1 MNLQAKPKTSAADEL
16 GYLHRTALIAALT
29 LGATVSQSFAADAP
43 TFQEGVSAEQSLVS
57 QSIEPFAASSSLQL
71 AFMDEETATD
81 GSGLALKTAEGSSEE
96 SLENS
101 ADAIKEES
109 TPGAEIDGGD
119 REAVPSAQEQADDDD
134 EDTWLDTGH
143 GYVTGKA
150 DDLTR
155 WFDSYFGST
164 ESDQAAASSRLRLR
178 VMGIEDER
186 EGTNFRVS
194 VGGQVNLPQISK
206 RLDLV
211 FRGDDPA
218 DNINGQ
224 EDQSQAPVA
233 LQLQVGKRED
243 TRHRFDLTLGIS
255 SAGPKPGARYRY
267 TVDLNE
273 KNSLQFT
280 ERVQYEFDDGV
291 ISTSRLVLDHQ
302 LSNNALLRSYSRV
315 LWGEA
320 TEGVEAST
328 SLQWIKFW
336 RRDPPSRHR
345 VDERGLMVYGEVSG
359 QTEPYDY
366 VSNYRVGFRYRR
378 QTYREYLFLEFEPSY
393 NWRVDEPYDQRAGA
407 WKVEL
412 RFEFLLFDDLRRDK
426 D

>member
-1 MNLQAKPKTSAADEL
+1 MDLNGISSRAVPVMFVTIWLAMGCARAHADKPVVIGASSLESQELVVESIGQHDQPSLLQLAQAPVAGDSGEGETSNASVSDTDASERQSST
-16 GYLHRTALIAALT
+16 G
-29 LGATVSQSFAADAP
+29 LGATSGEGATSQL
-43 TFQEGVSAEQSLVS
+43 E
-57 QSIEPFAASSSLQL
+57 
-71 AFMDEETATD
+71 DEE
-81 GSGLALKTAEGSSEE
+81 E
-96 SLENS
+96 
-101 ADAIKEES
+101 
-109 TPGAEIDGGD
+109 
-119 REAVPSAQEQADDDD
+119 
-134 EDTWLDTGH
+134 TWLDSGH
-143 GYVTGKA
+143 GYVTEKA

-164 ESDQAAASSRLRLR
+164 EADQNVASSRLRLR
-178 VMGIEDER
+178 VTMEEDER

-194 VGGQVNLPQISK
+194 VGGKVNLPQISK

-218 DNINGQ
+218 DDINGQ
-224 EDQSQAPVA
+224 EDQSQSPIA
-233 LQLQVGKRED
+233 LQLQVGKREE
-243 TRHRFDLTLGIS
+243 TRHRFDLTLGVGS
-255 SAGPKPGARYRY
+255 GGPKPGARYRY
-267 TVDLNE
+267 AIDFND

-302 LSNNALLRSYSRV
+302 LANDALLRSYSRV

-320 TEGVEAST
+320 TDGVEASS

-336 RRDPPSRHR
+336 QRQPPSSRGT
-345 VDERGLMVYGEVSG
+345 DERGLMVYGEVSG
-359 QTEPYDY
+359 QTEPYEY

-378 QTYREYLFLEFEPSY
+378 QTYRRYLFLEFEPSY
-393 NWRVDEPYDQRAGA
+393 NWRVDEPYDEREGA
-407 WKVEL
+407 WKVEV

>member
-1 MNLQAKPKTSAADEL
+1 MMDLSGISSRAVPAVFMTMWLAMGCARAHADQPGVTATSSLEHQELVVELISQHDEPSLLKLAQAPVASGSGEDETFDHSVSDAGFSERQSSTGDDATSEED
-16 GYLHRTALIAALT
+16 
-29 LGATVSQSFAADAP
+29 
-43 TFQEGVSAEQSLVS
+43 
-57 QSIEPFAASSSLQL
+57 AASQL
-71 AFMDEETATD
+71 EDEE
-81 GSGLALKTAEGSSEE
+81 E
-96 SLENS
+96 
-101 ADAIKEES
+101 
-109 TPGAEIDGGD
+109 
-119 REAVPSAQEQADDDD
+119 
-134 EDTWLDTGH
+134 TWLDSGH
-143 GYVTGKA
+143 GYVTEKA

-164 ESDQAAASSRLRLR
+164 EADQNVASSRLRLR
-178 VMGIEDER
+178 VTMEEDER

-194 VGGQVNLPQISK
+194 VGGKVNLPQISK

-218 DNINGQ
+218 DDINGQ
-224 EDQSQAPVA
+224 QDQSQSPIA

-243 TRHRFDLTLGIS
+243 TRHRFDLTLGVGS
-255 SAGPKPGARYRY
+255 GGPEPGARYRY
-267 TVDLNE
+267 AIDFND

-302 LSNNALLRSYSRV
+302 LADNALLRSYSRV

-320 TEGVEAST
+320 TDGVEASS

-336 RRDPPSRHR
+336 QRQPPSSRGT
-345 VDERGLMVYGEVSG
+345 DERGLMVYGEVSG
-359 QTEPYDY
+359 QTEPYEY

-378 QTYREYLFLEFEPSY
+378 QTYRRYLFLEFEPSY
-393 NWRVDEPYDQRAGA
+393 NWRVDEPYDERAGA
-407 WKVEL
+407 WKVEV

>member
-1 MNLQAKPKTSAADEL
+1 MVSNGIVSKTTRWVLVAVV
-16 GYLHRTALIAALT
+16 
-29 LGATVSQSFAADAP
+29 LGAGSVHADAATDKPLAAEPPSFAHQELIVESFGPDSQAP
-43 TFQEGVSAEQSLVS
+43 L
-57 QSIEPFAASSSLQL
+57 LQL
-71 AFMDEETATD
+71 AQAGEEAGSEASGVTDTGVPGTGSDGGQLADGVDVSPDGQTASQPEDEE
-81 GSGLALKTAEGSSEE
+81 E
-96 SLENS
+96 
-101 ADAIKEES
+101 
-109 TPGAEIDGGD
+109 
-119 REAVPSAQEQADDDD
+119 
-134 EDTWLDTGH
+134 TWLDSGH
-143 GYVTGKA
+143 GYVTSRA

-164 ESDQAAASSRLRLR
+164 EADQNVASSRLRLR
-178 VMGIEDER
+178 VTAEEDER

-194 VGGQVNLPQISK
+194 VGGKVNLPQISK

-218 DNINGQ
+218 DDINGQ
-224 EDQSQAPVA
+224 EDLSQSPVA
-233 LQLQVGKRED
+233 LQLQVGKREG
-243 TRHRFDLTLGIS
+243 TRHRFDLTLGVGS
-255 SAGPKPGARYRY
+255 GGPKPGARYRY
-267 TVDLNE
+267 AIDFND

-302 LSNNALLRSYSRV
+302 LANDALLRSYSRV

-320 TEGVEAST
+320 TDGVEASS

-336 RRDPPSRHR
+336 QRRPPTSRGT
-345 VDERGLMVYGEVSG
+345 DERGLMVYGEVSG

-378 QTYREYLFLEFEPSY
+378 QTYRRYLFLEFEPSY
-393 NWRVDEPYDQRAGA
+393 NWRVDEPYDERAGA
-407 WKVEL
+407 WKVEV

-426 D
+426 G

>member
-1 MNLQAKPKTSAADEL
+1 MGLYGFFLRAVPAVFMAIWLVVGCALAHADEPL
-16 GYLHRTALIAALT
+16 ITATSSPEHQELIVESIDLHDE
-29 LGATVSQSFAADAP
+29 VS
-43 TFQEGVSAEQSLVS
+43 L
-57 QSIEPFAASSSLQL
+57 LQL
-71 AFMDEETATD
+71 AQAPVAS
-81 GSGLALKTAEGSSEE
+81 GSGGDETSDTSTRDAGSGERPSSTGVGATSEE
-96 SLENS
+96 GVAGQLE
-101 ADAIKEES
+101 DE
-109 TPGAEIDGGD
+109 
-119 REAVPSAQEQADDDD
+119 
-134 EDTWLDTGH
+134 EDTWLDSGH
-143 GYVTGKA
+143 GFVTEKA

-164 ESDQAAASSRLRLR
+164 EADQNVASSRLRLR
-178 VMGIEDER
+178 VTLQEDER

-194 VGGQVNLPQISK
+194 VGGKVNLPQISK

-218 DNINGQ
+218 DEINGQ
-224 EDQSQAPVA
+224 EDQSQSPIA
-233 LQLQVGKRED
+233 LQLQVGKREE

-267 TVDLNE
+267 AIDFND

-302 LSNNALLRSYSRV
+302 LSNDALLRSYTRV

-320 TEGVEAST
+320 TDGVEASS

-336 RRDPPSRHR
+336 QRQPPTSRGT
-345 VDERGLMVYGEVSG
+345 DERGLMVYGEVSG
-359 QTEPYDY
+359 QTEPYEY

-378 QTYREYLFLEFEPSY
+378 QTYRKYLFLEFEPSY
-393 NWRVDEPYDQRAGA
+393 NWRVDEPYDERAGA
-407 WKVEL
+407 WKVEV

>member
-1 MNLQAKPKTSAADEL
+1 MSMQASHKISSTGHPR
-16 GYLHRTALIAALT
+16 YLHRTALIAALM
-29 LGATVSQSFAADAP
+29 LGATVSQGFAADAP
-43 TFQEGVSAEQSLVS
+43 TFQEKVSAQSLVS
-57 QSIEPFAASSSLQL
+57 QSIKPFAASSSLQL
-71 AFMDEETATD
+71 AFMGEETATD
-81 GSGLALKTAEGSSEE
+81 ELG
-96 SLENS
+96 LENS
-101 ADAIKEES
+101 ADVTKEES
-109 TPGAEIDGGD
+109 TPGTDIDGGD
-119 REAVPSAQEQADDDD
+119 REALPSAQQQVDDDD
-134 EDTWLDTGH
+134 EDTWLDAGH

-218 DNINGQ
+218 DDINGQ
-224 EDQSQAPVA
+224 EDQSQSPVA

-255 SAGPKPGARYRY
+255 SAGPRPGARYRY

-320 TEGVEAST
+320 TEGV
-328 SLQWIKFW
+328 
-336 RRDPPSRHR
+336 
-345 VDERGLMVYGEVSG
+345 
-359 QTEPYDY
+359 
-366 VSNYRVGFRYRR
+366 
-378 QTYREYLFLEFEPSY
+378 
-393 NWRVDEPYDQRAGA
+393 
-407 WKVEL
+407 
-412 RFEFLLFDDLRRDK
+412 
-426 D
+426 

>member
-1 MNLQAKPKTSAADEL
+1 MDLNGISSRAVPVVFMTIWLIMGCASAHADQPVAI
-16 GYLHRTALIAALT
+16 G
-29 LGATVSQSFAADAP
+29 
-43 TFQEGVSAEQSLVS
+43 
-57 QSIEPFAASSSLQL
+57 SSSLEHQELVVESIGQHDQPSLLQL
-71 AFMDEETATD
+71 AQAPVTSDSGEGEISNASVSDTGASERQSSTGVGAT
-81 GSGLALKTAEGSSEE
+81 SEE
-96 SLENS
+96 SATSQLE
-101 ADAIKEES
+101 DEE
-109 TPGAEIDGGD
+109 E
-119 REAVPSAQEQADDDD
+119 
-134 EDTWLDTGH
+134 TWLDSGH
-143 GYVTGKA
+143 GYVTEKA

-164 ESDQAAASSRLRLR
+164 EADQNVASSRLRLR
-178 VMGIEDER
+178 VTMEEDER

-194 VGGQVNLPQISK
+194 VGGKVNLPQISK

-218 DNINGQ
+218 DDINGQ
-224 EDQSQAPVA
+224 QDQSQSPIA

-243 TRHRFDLTLGIS
+243 TRHRFDLTLGVGS
-255 SAGPKPGARYRY
+255 GGPEPGARYRY
-267 TVDLNE
+267 AIDFND

-302 LSNNALLRSYSRV
+302 LADNALLRSYSRV

-320 TEGVEAST
+320 TEGVEASS

-336 RRDPPSRHR
+336 QRQPPTSRGT
-345 VDERGLMVYGEVSG
+345 DERGLMVYGEVSG
-359 QTEPYDY
+359 QTEPYEY

-378 QTYREYLFLEFEPSY
+378 QTYRRYLFLEFEPSY
-393 NWRVDEPYDQRAGA
+393 NWRVDEPYDERAGA
-407 WKVEL
+407 WKVEV

>member
-1 MNLQAKPKTSAADEL
+1 MDLSGISSRAVPAVFMTMWLAMGCARAHADQPGVTATSSLEHQEL
-16 GYLHRTALIAALT
+16 VVESIGQHD
-29 LGATVSQSFAADAP
+29 QP
-43 TFQEGVSAEQSLVS
+43 SL
-57 QSIEPFAASSSLQL
+57 LQL
-71 AFMDEETATD
+71 AQAPVASDSGEGETSNASVSDTDASEQQPRTGVEATPEEGAASGLEDEE
-81 GSGLALKTAEGSSEE
+81 E
-96 SLENS
+96 
-101 ADAIKEES
+101 
-109 TPGAEIDGGD
+109 
-119 REAVPSAQEQADDDD
+119 
-134 EDTWLDTGH
+134 TWLDSGH
-143 GYVTGKA
+143 GYVTEKA

-164 ESDQAAASSRLRLR
+164 EADQNVASSRLRLR
-178 VMGIEDER
+178 VTMEEDER

-194 VGGQVNLPQISK
+194 VGGKVNLPQISK

-218 DNINGQ
+218 DDINGQ
-224 EDQSQAPVA
+224 EDQSQSPIA
-233 LQLQVGKRED
+233 LQLQVGKREE
-243 TRHRFDLTLGIS
+243 TRHRFDLTLGVGS
-255 SAGPKPGARYRY
+255 GGPKPGARYRY
-267 TVDLNE
+267 AIDFND

-302 LSNNALLRSYSRV
+302 LANDALLRSYSRV

-320 TEGVEAST
+320 TDGVEASS

-336 RRDPPSRHR
+336 QRQPPSSRGT
-345 VDERGLMVYGEVSG
+345 DERGLMVYGEVSG
-359 QTEPYDY
+359 QTEPYEY

-378 QTYREYLFLEFEPSY
+378 QTYRRYLFLEFEPSY
-393 NWRVDEPYDQRAGA
+393 NWRVDEPYDERAGA
-407 WKVEL
+407 WKVEV

>member
-1 MNLQAKPKTSAADEL
+1 MDLNGIFSRAVPVMFVTIWLAMGCARAHADKPVVIGASSLESQELVVESIGQHDQPSLLQLAQAPVASDSGEGETSNASVSDTDASERQSST
-16 GYLHRTALIAALT
+16 G
-29 LGATVSQSFAADAP
+29 LGATSGEGATSQL
-43 TFQEGVSAEQSLVS
+43 E
-57 QSIEPFAASSSLQL
+57 
-71 AFMDEETATD
+71 DEE
-81 GSGLALKTAEGSSEE
+81 E
-96 SLENS
+96 
-101 ADAIKEES
+101 
-109 TPGAEIDGGD
+109 
-119 REAVPSAQEQADDDD
+119 
-134 EDTWLDTGH
+134 TWLDSGH
-143 GYVTGKA
+143 GYVTEKA

-164 ESDQAAASSRLRLR
+164 EADQNVASSRLRLR
-178 VMGIEDER
+178 VTMEEDER

-194 VGGQVNLPQISK
+194 VGGKVNLPQISK

-218 DNINGQ
+218 DEINGQ
-224 EDQSQAPVA
+224 EDQSQSPIA
-233 LQLQVGKRED
+233 LQLQVGKREE
-243 TRHRFDLTLGIS
+243 TRHRFDLTLGVGS
-255 SAGPKPGARYRY
+255 GGPKPGARYRY
-267 TVDLNE
+267 AIDFND

-302 LSNNALLRSYSRV
+302 LANDALLRSYSRV

-320 TEGVEAST
+320 TDGVEASS

-336 RRDPPSRHR
+336 QRQPPSSRGT
-345 VDERGLMVYGEVSG
+345 DERGLMVYGEVSG
-359 QTEPYDY
+359 QTEPYEY

-378 QTYREYLFLEFEPSY
+378 QTYRRYLFLEFEPSY
-393 NWRVDEPYDQRAGA
+393 NWRVDEPYDEREGA
-407 WKVEL
+407 WKVEV

>member
-1 MNLQAKPKTSAADEL
+1 MVLSGISSRAVPLVFMTIWLAMGCARAHADQPV
-16 GYLHRTALIAALT
+16 LI
-29 LGATVSQSFAADAP
+29 G
-43 TFQEGVSAEQSLVS
+43 
-57 QSIEPFAASSSLQL
+57 ASSLESQELVVESIGQHDQPSLLQL
-71 AFMDEETATD
+71 AQAPMASDSDEGEISNASVSDTDASEEQSSTGVGAT
-81 GSGLALKTAEGSSEE
+81 SAEGVASQ
-96 SLENS
+96 LE
-101 ADAIKEES
+101 DE
-109 TPGAEIDGGD
+109 
-119 REAVPSAQEQADDDD
+119 
-134 EDTWLDTGH
+134 EDTWLDSGH
-143 GYVTGKA
+143 GFVTEKA

-164 ESDQAAASSRLRLR
+164 EADQNVASSRLRLR
-178 VMGIEDER
+178 VTLQEDER

-194 VGGQVNLPQISK
+194 VGGKVNLPQISK

-218 DNINGQ
+218 DEINGQ
-224 EDQSQAPVA
+224 EDQSQSPIA
-233 LQLQVGKRED
+233 LQLQVGKREE

-267 TVDLNE
+267 AIDFND

-302 LSNNALLRSYSRV
+302 LSNDALLRSYTRV

-320 TEGVEAST
+320 TEGVEASS

-336 RRDPPSRHR
+336 QRRPPSSRGT
-345 VDERGLMVYGEVSG
+345 DERGLMVYGEVSG
-359 QTEPYDY
+359 QTEPYEY

-378 QTYREYLFLEFEPSY
+378 QTYRKYLFLEFEPSY
-393 NWRVDEPYDQRAGA
+393 NWRVDEPYDERAGA
-407 WKVEL
+407 WKVEV